1 MANDKQKV
9 QHSFVNNWQNKQKIS
24 MNGDLSNDVG
34 QHHLINIY
42 IIFEK
47 QLQNTLLGLNT
58 KLAMFK
64 AIEFIANQGSS
75 HKKHR

>member
-1 MANDKQKV
+1 
-9 QHSFVNNWQNKQKIS
+9 